1 MNLPDLQEKRKENY
15 YKFKS
20 YTRSLIAGY
29 HIANYND
36 NDFIVN
42 ISNIQ
47 FTDYDSTL
55 LHNLSSF
62 LCANKIAF
70 GCQRLDYKQ
79 QITFVL

>member
-1 MNLPDLQEKRKENY
+1 MNLHDLQEKRKENY

-36 NDFIVN
+36 NDFIVT

-47 FTDYDSTL
+47 FTDYDTNL
-55 LHNLSSF
+55 LIKLFTF
-62 LCANKIAF
+62 LRENKIAF
-70 GCQRLDYKQ
+70 GLQRLTLKQ
-79 QITFVL
+79 EAIFVL